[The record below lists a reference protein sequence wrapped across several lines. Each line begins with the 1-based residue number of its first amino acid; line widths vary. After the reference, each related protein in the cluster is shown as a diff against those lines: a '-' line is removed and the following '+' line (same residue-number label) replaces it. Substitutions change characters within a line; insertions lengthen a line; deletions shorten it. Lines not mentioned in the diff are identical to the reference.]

1 MGMAASAETLVILL
15 RGINVGGHNKLP
27 MAQLREIATEAGFA
41 DVRTYIQ
48 SGNLV
53 VSSDLDP
60 EAAADVLTGAIRAA
74 TGLAVPAIVRTAHQ
88 WTDLIAANPY
98 PDAVEPGT
106 HVHVIVLPA
115 SASEAINAFDASG
128 FAPEEMA
135 VIGSELYLH
144 LPDGMGRSKLAL
156 AVNRLSE
163 VAAGTARNWNT
174 VQKLAALV
182 TP

>member
-27 MAQLREIATEAGFA
+27 MAELREIATGAGFA

-53 VSSDLDP
+53 ASTDVDP
-60 EAAADVLTGAIRAA
+60 DAAAGVLAGAIRAA
-74 TGLAVPAIVRTAHQ
+74 TGLDVPTIVRTATQ
-88 WTDLIAANPY
+88 WTDLIAANPF
-98 PDAVEPGT
+98 PDAIDPGT
-106 HVHVIVLPA
+106 HVHVIFLPTPA
-115 SASEAINAFDASG
+115 PDAIRAFDASG
-128 FAPEEMA
+128 FAPEEMVVA
-135 VIGSELYLH
+135 GSELYLH

-182 TP
+182 AS